1 MIKKHLLFLFCF
13 VALSL
18 SAQENGEYDWWN
30 ELHDWEQ
37 GDPSW
42 KDYII
47 MAPRY
52 LGPNALPVPE
62 VKKGII
68 TPNSEFEFTISNH
81 FHPGDPTEDISAK
94 IFIPFAKNKIAVEF
108 YGVILEHY
116 SFSEKIRDE
125 RFARDRDGK
134 GYAAGDLNFS
144 TVIQI
149 FKDRKFPN
157 TLLRFTG
164 RTASA
169 TKMSAARYTDTPGYF
184 FDLSFSRPTHDK
196 TDNILVPFGSFGF
209 YCWQTNDDKNFQ
221 NDAYMYAAGLDYL
234 KSNWLFSASV
244 SGYSGYK
251 KYDKPVQL
259 NVDIRK
265 DLNQKTAIRFQYL
278 NGFRDWEYKT
288 IRFSFF
294 WKFNPVP

>member
-1 MIKKHLLFLFCF
+1 MIKKHLLFLLCLI
-13 VALSL
+13 AASL

-68 TPNSEFEFTISNH
+68 TPRTEFELIASNH
-81 FHPGDPTEDISAK
+81 FYPGDPTQDISAK
-94 IFIPFAKNKIAVEF
+94 LYIPFAKNKIAVEF
-108 YGVILEHY
+108 YGVIAEHY
-116 SFSEKIRDE
+116 SFTEKIRNE
-125 RFARDRDGK
+125 RFVRDKDGK
-134 GYAAGDLNFS
+134 GYDVGDLYLS

-149 FKDRKFPN
+149 TKDRKFPN
-157 TLLRFTG
+157 TLLRFANK
-164 RTASA
+164 TASGDLQ
-169 TKMSAARYTDTPGYF
+169 AARYTDTPAYF
-184 FDLSFSRPTHDK
+184 FDLSFSRPTFDK
-196 TDNILVPFGSFGF
+196 TDNILIPFGSIGF
-209 YCWQTNDDKNFQ
+209 YCWQTNDDVNFQ
-221 NDAYMYAAGLDYL
+221 NDAYMYSAGMDYV
-234 KSNWLFSASV
+234 KSNWLLSASV

-251 KYDKPVQL
+251 KYDNPVQL

-265 DLNQKTAIRFQYL
+265 DLNEKTAIRLQYL
-278 NGFRDWEYKT
+278 HGFRDWEYKT
-288 IRFSFF
+288 IRFSFL